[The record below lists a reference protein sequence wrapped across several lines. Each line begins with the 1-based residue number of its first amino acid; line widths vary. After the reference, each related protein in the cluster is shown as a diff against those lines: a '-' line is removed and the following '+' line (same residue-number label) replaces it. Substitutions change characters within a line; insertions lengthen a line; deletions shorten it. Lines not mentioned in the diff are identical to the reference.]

1 MAFLNKFLK
10 KKEDAEDAAGE
21 DDLLDIGL
29 SADLDVGL
37 PADLDLGAAGG
48 LGSLAALA
56 DETDPVGGA
65 DMDEEDEVGPA
76 PDLTDTKRFRTNT
89 VTINDDS
96 DDEDADVPPAPSP
109 LHAEPAAAQAS
120 VATTDLG
127 TDDGEKAEG
136 LGGLMSIFED
146 EVEVDKTLSTLNS
159 WVEDVEAEELVD
171 ELRSLMED
179 LERL

>member
-29 SADLDVGL
+29 S
-37 PADLDLGAAGG
+37 ADLDLGAAGG